1 MAIAVVQ
8 STQATGY
15 TVTSFTTPG
24 LTTTGGNLFI
34 AEYLRSD
41 TAGTASIAD
50 SKSNTY
56 TGTTAEIA
64 SGDADGRNAR
74 QLYKENGAGGSGHT
88 FTLNVGNANGYAGL
102 VVREVSGALISGSL
116 DQTATKN
123 NNSGTTGM
131 TTSLTAATAQGD
143 EIVCGFGA
151 GTIAG
156 NNFTN
161 HSGNGF
167 TVDQTINFAG
177 GVSEPQIS
185 ASKVVSVT
193 GTYEYTWDA
202 AGSETGIIGIVGTYR
217 AVVAAAQP
225 KIPAPVLQAVAR
237 GAYY

>member
-8 STQATGY
+8 STQAAGY
-15 TVTSFTTPG
+15 AVLSFTTPS
-24 LTTTGGNLFI
+24 LTTTTGNLFI
-34 AEYLRSD
+34 AEYFRYD
-41 TAGTASIAD
+41 TAGTASVTD

-56 TGTTAEIA
+56 TGTTAEIP

-74 QLYKENGAGGSGHT
+74 QMYKENGAGGSGHT
-88 FTLNVGNANGYAGL
+88 FTFNVGNTTAYAGL
-102 VVREVSGALISGSL
+102 IVKEVSGALTSGSL

-123 NNSGTTGM
+123 NNSGTTNM
-131 TTSLTAATAQGD
+131 TTSLTATTAQAD

-151 GTIAG
+151 GTVNG
-156 NNFTN
+156 NNFVN

-167 TVDQTINFAG
+167 TVDQNIAFSG
-177 GVSEPQIS
+177 GASEPQIS
-185 ASKVVSVT
+185 ASKVVSAT

-202 AGSETGIIGIVGTYR
+202 LGTESGIIGIVGTYK
-217 AVVAAAQP
+217 AVVAAQP